1 MSLGSAMRY
10 LSELSAFLRRLV
22 ADDRDLLLMAGVNI
36 GFCIADATT
45 GKWDLLALHLA
56 VAAFVLFCWDSAGRK
71 VKERA

>member
-1 MSLGSAMRY
+1 MRY

-22 ADDRDLLLMAGVNI
+22 ADGRDLLLLAGVNI

-45 GKWDLLALHLA
+45 SKWELLALHIA
-56 VAAFVLFCWDSAGRK
+56 AAAFTLFCWDSAGRK